1 MAWGTPATAE
11 PSAPSVAICE
21 HPECNNVAF
30 LRVEI
35 EGHGEVNACV
45 EHATAPFSLARIISA
60 VEGAPFNEA
69 ARDALLKRWEVT
81 KAALEAAKNSE
92 MEIRKAVGAYVF
104 PTPKE
109 GVNNHDLGNG
119 YTLKLGHKLNYKL
132 RGDVEAIEAVED
144 KCEALG
150 NEGKFLVERIIVW
163 KADFSKSEYNKLDAS
178 LPTHSAVKKL
188 VDEILEITPGSPS
201 LEIKEPKASLRG

>member
-11 PSAPSVAICE
+11 PSAPSVAMCDA
-21 HPECNNVAF
+21 PNCNNVAF
-30 LRVEI
+30 LRI
-35 EGHGEVNACV
+35 ETPFNEPANSCC
-45 EHATAPFSLARIISA
+45 EHAEGCTIVGA
-60 VEGAPFNEA
+60 VEGAPFNEV
-69 ARDALLKRWEVT
+69 ARDMLLKRWEAA
-81 KAALEAAKNSE
+81 KATLEAAKNSE

-109 GVNNHDLGNG
+109 GVNNHDLGGG
-119 YTLKLGHKLNYKL
+119 YMLKLGHKLNYKL

-201 LEIKEPKASLRG
+201 LEIKEPKAALR